1 MTVELYA
8 AVYFAFANPSTSG
21 DNQVVAAVS
30 GKRIRVISYSLANG
44 AATAN
49 SVKFRSAAND
59 KTSLKT
65 LPANTTPAFI
75 TYAGGVSSPAFDCNA
90 GEPLQINLSA
100 ATAVGCDVT
109 YQLL

>member
-1 MTVELYA
+1 
-8 AVYFAFANPSTSG
+8 SG
-21 DNQVVAAVS
+21 DNAVVAAVS
-30 GKRIRVISYSLANG
+30 GKRIRVISYALANQ

-75 TYAGGVSSPAFDCNA
+75 MYAGGVNAPAFETNA
-90 GEPLQINLSA
+90 GEALNINLSA
-100 ATAVGCDVT
+100 STAIRSEERRVGKGNGCGCR
-109 YQLL
+109 